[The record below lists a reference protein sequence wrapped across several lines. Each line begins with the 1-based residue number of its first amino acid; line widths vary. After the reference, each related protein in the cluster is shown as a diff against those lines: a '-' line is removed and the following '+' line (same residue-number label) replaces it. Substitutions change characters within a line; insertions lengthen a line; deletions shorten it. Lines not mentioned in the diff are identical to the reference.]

1 VPAPRVGY
9 RQHVEGLRMLAHEL
23 VDALVSGDV
32 PENSEELPQIVPPG
46 VLPGEQDLGGL
57 NPELRGLLRH
67 DQRQVGIP
75 RALGT
80 TARPPASGPLQNLPS
95 QPPHCESRDA
105 SGLRRAWVDRRNYR
119 KFASRWRDRGG
130 RPAPPRQGG
139 PSVRARECGQ
149 GGGGASRE
157 RPGRAD
163 RVRGG
168 SRGPGGARGRD
179 QRAGARTRPA
189 GASPDRVPPRHPG
202 RVREGPAGAPR
213 LVRGF

>member
-1 VPAPRVGY
+1 MPAPRVGY

-67 DQRQVGIP
+67 DQRRVGVP

-80 TARPPASGPLQNLPS
+80 TSRPPASGPLQNLPS

-105 SGLRRAWVDRRNYR
+105 SGLRRAWVNRRNYR

-130 RPAPPRQGG
+130 RLARKE
-139 PSVRARECGQ
+139 VRVFVLGSAVKGE
-149 GGGGASRE
+149 E
-157 RPGRAD
+157 LPGSGLD
-163 RVRGG
+163 VLIVSGE
-168 SRGPGGARGRD
+168 
-179 QRAGARTRPA
+179 
-189 GASPDRVPPRHPG
+189 VPERHPIEFRLATPEECEKVR
-202 RVREGPAGAPR
+202 RVLLDGCEG
-213 LVRGF
+213 F